1 MQERRNTVCEVRVGG
16 DPHVEP
22 SRGLQLLKLAD
33 LGGLTAAMRDAS
45 FDDEIGV
52 IVVTGAG
59 TRAFSTGGDVK
70 EYATDYL
77 TRPEV
82 EVVNPLLAAA

>member
-1 MQERRNTVCEVRVGG
+1 MATLTLNRPEVYNCYS
-16 DPHVEP
+16 
-22 SRGLQLLKLAD
+22 SRTLEE
-33 LGGLTAAMRDAS
+33 LTAAMRDAS

-82 EVVNPLLAAA
+82 EVVNPLLAAE